1 MTASPWRAPVA
12 TSPVDAT
19 VAVPGSKSITARA
32 LYLAAVAEAP
42 SLITGALDARDTRLF
57 ADALEVMGARI
68 EDAGEGALRVTPMQL
83 PPRGGRIECG
93 LAGTVMR
100 FLPPLA
106 ALSAEETLFDGDQQ
120 AYARPLGPLLDA
132 LVRMGASITYH
143 GERGRLPFSIRGPLR
158 TPLGAQAWVDSSS
171 SSQFLSALLLVSP
184 LVGDPLFVSAPGVIP
199 SMPHVEMTLA
209 SLAGAG
215 IDLEVVDEGR
225 ADLSTWHVF
234 PSRPRGG
241 EIRVEPDLSNAGP
254 FVAAAMITGG
264 RVTIPGWPEATTQAG
279 DAWRAL
285 LAHMGADLTLDERGL
300 TVVGPGAG
308 FYPGINATMAQAGE
322 LTPTLVAICAYAS
335 SPSRLT
341 GIAHLRGHETNRLAA
356 LVAEINRAGG
366 HAEETEDGLV
376 VTPRP
381 LHAAQIRSYADH
393 RMATFGAILGLVTP
407 GITVDDIACTSKTL
421 PTFEAMWASLV
432 SENGEESTQAAP
444 ASSIEEEE

>member
-83 PPRGGRIECG
+83 PPRGGHIECG

-143 GERGRLPFSIRGPLR
+143 GERGHLPFSIRGPLR

-215 IDLEVVDEGR
+215 VDLEVVDEGR

-254 FVAAAMITGG
+254 FLAATMITGG

-308 FYPGINATMAQAGE
+308 FYPGINATMAQVGE

-341 GIAHLRGHETNRLAA
+341 GIAHLRGHETDRLAA

-366 HAEETEDGLV
+366 QAEETEDGLV
-376 VTPRP
+376 ITPRP

-393 RMATFGAILGLVTP
+393 RMATFAAILGLATP
-407 GITVDDIACTSKTL
+407 GIAVDDVSCTSKTL
-421 PTFEAMWASLV
+421 PGFATMWRSVVEGRAPRSASPC
-432 SENGEESTQAAP
+432 P
-444 ASSIEEEE
+444 ASPREGDR

>member
-42 SLITGALDARDTRLF
+42 SLVTGALDARDTRLF
-57 ADALEVMGARI
+57 ADALEVIGARI
-68 EDAGEGALRVTPMQL
+68 EDAGDGALRVTPMSL

-106 ALSAEETLFDGDQQ
+106 ALSAEETLFDGDKQ

-132 LVRMGASITYH
+132 LVRMGASVTYH
-143 GERGRLPFSIRGPLR
+143 GERGHLPFSIRGPLR
-158 TPLGAQAWVDSSS
+158 TPLGAQAWVDASS

-184 LVGDPLFVSAPGVIP
+184 LVGDPLFVSAPGPVP

-215 IDLEVVDEGR
+215 IDLEVVDEAQ

-241 EIRVEPDLSNAGP
+241 EIVVEPDLSNAGP
-254 FVAAAMITGG
+254 FLAAAMITGG
-264 RVTIPGWPEATTQAG
+264 RVRIPAWPGATTQAG

-285 LAHMGADLTLDERGL
+285 LGHMGATITLDEEGL
-300 TVVGPGAG
+300 TLTGPGAG
-308 FYPGINATMAQAGE
+308 NYPGIKATMAEVGE
-322 LTPTLVAICAYAS
+322 LTPTLAAICAYAS
-335 SPSRLT
+335 TPSHLS
-341 GIAHLRGHETNRLAA
+341 GIAHLRGHETDRLAA

-366 HAEETEDGLV
+366 QAEETEDGLV
-376 VTPRP
+376 ITPRP

-393 RMATFGAILGLVTP
+393 RMATFGAILGLITP
-407 GITVDDIACTSKTL
+407 GIAVDDIACTSKTL
-421 PTFEAMWASLV
+421 PGFAAMWDSLL
-432 SENGEESTQAAP
+432 SADGTGTARDTR
-444 ASSIEEEE
+444 ASSRLEEQ